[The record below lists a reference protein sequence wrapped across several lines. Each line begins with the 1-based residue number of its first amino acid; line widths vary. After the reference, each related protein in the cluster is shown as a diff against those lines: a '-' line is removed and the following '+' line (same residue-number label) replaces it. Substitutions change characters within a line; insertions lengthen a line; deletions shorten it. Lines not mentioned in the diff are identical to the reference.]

1 MCGEMRSSCA
11 VVKDGNDIV
20 GVITD
25 RDMTTRVV
33 SQGIDTEQPISMVMT
48 TNPQLI
54 HSDATVLEAISL
66 MMQFNIRCLP
76 VVQGQKVIGLITTT
90 HLVHNHRTQA
100 LFLIEKIKY
109 SNSIES
115 LKTIITIL
123 SP

>member
-76 VVQGQKVIGLITTT
+76 VVQGQK
-90 HLVHNHRTQA
+90 
-100 LFLIEKIKY
+100 
-109 SNSIES
+109 
-115 LKTIITIL
+115 
-123 SP
+123 